1 MKLNLF
7 LERNLKKQPARVLC
21 KKGVLKNLAKF
32 TGKNLCWSL
41 FLTMLQAYIKKSA
54 FLWVFQNF

>member
-1 MKLNLF
+1 MKLKLF

-32 TGKNLCWSL
+32 TGKKLC
-41 FLTMLQAYIKKSA
+41 
-54 FLWVFQNF
+54 